1 MPKHRSSFSKKRK
14 FCGNQYSKQKRTR
27 MSESASTASSV
38 ENPSTAES
46 TCDTSVSASAGKINL
61 GNKEMPDLN
70 KNVVSGYRFIVRLV
84 VGYQQCRG
92 FVLP

>member
-1 MPKHRSSFSKKRK
+1 MPKHHSSFSKKRK

-27 MSESASTASSV
+27 MSESASTTITTSSV

-46 TCDTSVSASAGKINL
+46 TCDTSVSASARKINL

-70 KNVVSGYRFIVRLV
+70 KNEVSGYRFINLEI
-84 VGYQQCRG
+84 
-92 FVLP
+92 L